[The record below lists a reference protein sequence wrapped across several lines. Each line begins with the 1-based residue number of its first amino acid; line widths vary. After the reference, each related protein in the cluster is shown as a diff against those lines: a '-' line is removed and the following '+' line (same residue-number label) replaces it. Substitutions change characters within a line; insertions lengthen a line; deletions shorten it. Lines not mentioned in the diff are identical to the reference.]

1 MARALSEEKRT
12 LILQQSKELFARDG
26 FATTSVADV
35 ARACNLP
42 VGSIYTYFTN
52 KEEIVRAIVEEGW
65 ADLRSRLVEAMK
77 DLNRPEEKMSLL
89 LDRFLPELLAD
100 SQLITILLSEAIAHT
115 RLEEKVEEL
124 VSLFDSIL
132 APIADSGPPGLR
144 NFSRTNL
151 ESALLV
157 YFLGVLDAVRI
168 SAASSLD
175 IRAEDIL
182 DFLRLTVRN
191 TLGLDV

>member
-1 MARALSEEKRT
+1 MARALSEEKRR
-12 LILQQSKELFARDG
+12 LIMQQSKELFARKG

-35 ARACNLP
+35 AKSCRLP

-52 KEEIVRAIVEEGW
+52 KEELVRAIVEEGW
-65 ADLRSRLVEAMK
+65 EDLDARLTEA
-77 DLNRPEEKMSLL
+77 LEHASTPTEKIRLL

-100 SQLITILLSEAIAHT
+100 SDLITILLSEAVEQT
-115 RLEEKVEEL
+115 RLEEKVERL

-132 APIADSGPPGLR
+132 APLAAEGSGLAGFTR
-144 NFSRTNL
+144 SNL
-151 ESALLV
+151 EAALLV

-168 SAASSLD
+168 SSVSSLKTTPK
-175 IRAEDIL
+175 DIL

-191 TLGLDV
+191 TLDLEI